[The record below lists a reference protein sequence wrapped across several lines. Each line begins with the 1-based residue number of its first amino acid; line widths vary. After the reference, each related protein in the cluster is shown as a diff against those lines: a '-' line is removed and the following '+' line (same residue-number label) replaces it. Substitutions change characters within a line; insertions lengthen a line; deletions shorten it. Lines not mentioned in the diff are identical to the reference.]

1 MVARMSQLR
10 ITTRYPQT
18 VLGLLVRQG
27 SIRPRDA
34 QEAESRAEEIRVYY
48 PDDALLADLKMW
60 LELVK
65 LCEVIEDYDLDT
77 TYHKPGAW
85 PHFKEHPERSNYR

>member
-1 MVARMSQLR
+1 MVERMSQLR
-10 ITTRYPQT
+10 ITTRYPQM
-18 VLGLLVRQG
+18 VLDLLVRQG

-34 QEAESRAEEIRVYY
+34 QEAEGSAEEIRVYY

-85 PHFKEHPERSNYR
+85 STSQRKP